1 MADLVLAIGHH
12 FLVFTLVAFM
22 ALEFALIRPGFAG
35 GTLIR
40 AARLDAA
47 YGACAALVVAVGIA
61 RVVFGAKGADYYL
74 SNPWFWGKMV
84 AFAAIGGLSIIPTLS
99 LLAWRR
105 TGKADPTFT
114 PDADRVR
121 RVRFFIA
128 AQLALLPIVLICA
141 AAMARYG
148 AF

>member
-1 MADLVLAIGHH
+1 
-12 FLVFTLVAFM
+12 
-22 ALEFALIRPGFAG
+22 
-35 GTLIR
+35 
-40 AARLDAA
+40 
-47 YGACAALVVAVGIA
+47 
-61 RVVFGAKGADYYL
+61 
-74 SNPWFWGKMV
+74 
-84 AFAAIGGLSIIPTLS
+84 

-105 TGKADPTFT
+105 AGKADPTFT